1 MITKGYVDFFHRHRY
16 QYLWFF
22 IMYACFWFW
31 CVQSVILWLTLQFVN
46 CVYIYIL
53 YYVVISILWMEFLLL
68 WTTLM
73 SMINHFT
80 LLSSAYSYQIPTVL
94 CDMCDYPVDYFYHHY
109 HQIYPITTGTKIM
122 NSDIY
127 MASKTAVGKTACA
140 CCVNCRFTDFVF
152 EGLWVPK
159 ASQKYKSNFVNLNKN
174 TEFSYN
180 NYMFENNKRYL

>member
-53 YYVVISILWMEFLLL
+53 RGNLYTLNGISLAVNNSDVNDQSFHVIELRVLISNTYSIMWYVCLSCRLFL
-68 WTTLM
+68 
-73 SMINHFT
+73 SP
-80 LLSSAYSYQIPTVL
+80 LSSNLS
-94 CDMCDYPVDYFYHHY
+94 DHHLD
-109 HQIYPITTGTKIM
+109 KKM

-140 CCVNCRFTDFVF
+140 CCVDCRFTDFVF

-174 TEFSYN
+174 TVISYD
-180 NYMFENNKRYL
+180 NYMFENNKWYL

>member
-31 CVQSVILWLTLQFVN
+31 CVHSVILWLTLQFVN

-53 YYVVISILWMEFLLL
+53 YYVAISILWMEFLSL

-80 LLSSAYSYQIPTVL
+80 LLSSAYPYQIPTVL
-94 CDMCDYPVDYFYHHY
+94 CDMCDYRVDCF
-109 HQIYPITTGTKIM
+109 ITISSNLSDHNRDKKM

-127 MASKTAVGKTACA
+127 MACKTAEDCLRLL
-140 CCVNCRFTDFVF
+140 CRLQVYWFCLWRTLSA
-152 EGLWVPK
+152 EG
-159 ASQKYKSNFVNLNKN
+159 
-174 TEFSYN
+174 
-180 NYMFENNKRYL
+180 